1 LKLKSKKEDFNTSFF
16 SEQFEQKQ
24 EKKKATSSDKKN
36 LQKK

>member
-16 SEQFEQKQ
+16 SKQLEQKQ
-24 EKKKATSSDKKN
+24 EEKKATSSDKKN